1 MTCDIFTHQTID
13 VASFVHLSTHI
24 GVKVIDFYMPHNIFL
39 IVNMYVAGIIK
50 VLGYKLM
57 LFLNH
62 KVLYDYPLWLLVY
75 LSHILS
81 HRL

>member
-1 MTCDIFTHQTID
+1 
-13 VASFVHLSTHI
+13 
-24 GVKVIDFYMPHNIFL
+24 MPHNIVL
-39 IVNMYVAGIIK
+39 IVNMYVAGIVK

-81 HRL
+81 HKL